1 MSQPKYWKGLEE
13 WKQTPE
19 YLAEAKNEFP
29 TEMPVE
35 DFLTDKAEDALG
47 TTANRRDF
55 MKVMGFGITAATLAA
70 CAEGPVKKAI
80 PYVNKPDDI
89 IPGVANWYASTT
101 PDGVPVLVK
110 TREGRPIKLE
120 GNPDSSLTNGGLD
133 ALGQSSLLDLYDQ
146 DRGRLP
152 MKSDEFIQWGDLDSE
167 LIPAFQ
173 QIAANGGAVRILSRT
188 ISSPSMKAAAGE
200 FLSQFGENGKHITY
214 EATSASAISQA
225 HEADFGVRAFPS
237 LRFDKAKVI
246 ASFSCDFLGSWVS
259 PVEYLAQWV
268 SRRNPDGEWMSRH
281 FQIESVLSNTGSNAD
296 MRFTVKPSQEGLALL
311 NLYNKVA
318 TKLGQP
324 TLRNVSSFNVA
335 ANGLDT
341 LADELVQ
348 ARGESL
354 VVSGT
359 NNVAIQRIV
368 NGLNNML
375 GNYGSTVDLANPS
388 MLHQADDEG
397 LAELVAELKAG
408 SVDALI
414 MIDANPVYDT
424 PYGEELAAAISNV
437 GLSISMAV
445 KADETSK
452 SCGYYLP
459 SNHYL
464 ESWGDAQQNGNSYSL
479 VQPAIHP
486 IYDTRQAGES
496 LLRWAGNT
504 TNFRDYV
511 KAYWEAN
518 MYPAQTEYSS
528 FRRFWEESLRKG
540 VFMTPA
546 ASGEVA
552 YNGASIQE
560 AATEAG
566 SMAGSDLEIAFYQ
579 KVGIRDGRAAN
590 NPWLQELPD
599 PVSRIVWDDYVSV
612 PYSYAEEN
620 SLSLGDVVDV
630 TVAGTTMS
638 LPVVVQ
644 VGQANGVLAVAL
656 GYGRTDAGRVAK
668 KVGGSNVYPLV
679 SLNNGNM
686 TYHATDV
693 SLSKTGREYDLA
705 QVQTYNLLY
714 DENLGRR
721 FAKSWGTEY
730 EFDRS
735 HEIVKETV
743 SGYYNSDDPN
753 NPYRKSLKKYEDKKA
768 HLVTLWESHFEDPET
783 SKSIHWAMAIDLNK
797 CTGCGACVVSCNAEN
812 NVPVVGKQEVLT
824 RREMHWMRIDR
835 YYSGD
840 PNDPN
845 TIDTVFQPM
854 LCQHCDNA
862 PCETVCPVL
871 ATIHSTEGLNQ
882 MTYNRCVGTRYC
894 ANNCPYKVRRFN
906 WFNYTNG
913 SEFTDINPSQN
924 DLGRLVLNPDVTVRF
939 RGVMEKC
946 SFCVQRLQEK
956 KLRAKINGNSTYAKP
971 DPNDRGFTACQQS
984 CPTGAIVFGDR
995 NDPNSDINKIW
1006 YDPTSKENERK
1017 YHVIEEVKTLSSIAY
1032 LTKVRNRTAEEHEA
1046 REAAV
1051 NAYKTDIYG
1060 VDMSGAHGD
1069 HAAETH
1075 EAEAH

>member
-19 YLAEAKNEFP
+19 YLAEANKEFP
-29 TEMPVE
+29 TAIPVE
-35 DFLTDKAEDALG
+35 DFLTDKADDMLG
-47 TTANRRDF
+47 STTNRRDF

-101 PDGVPVLVK
+101 PAGVPVLVK

-120 GNPDSSLTNGGLD
+120 GNPDSILTNGGLD
-133 ALGQSSLLDLYDQ
+133 AVGQAELLELYDA
-146 DRGRLP
+146 DRGRMP
-152 MKSDEFIQWGDLDSE
+152 VKGENFIEWSDLDAE
-167 LIPAFQ
+167 LIPAFK
-173 QIAANGGAVRILSRT
+173 QIAADGGSVRILSRT
-188 ISSPSMKAAAGE
+188 IASPTAKAAMAE
-200 FLSQFGENGKHITY
+200 FMGQFGENAKHVTY
-214 EATSASAISQA
+214 EAASASAISQA
-225 HEADFGVRAFPS
+225 HEADFGIKAFPS
-237 LRFDKAKVI
+237 FRFDKAKVI

-259 PVEYLAQWV
+259 PVEYLAQWT
-268 SRRNPDGEWMSRH
+268 SRRSPDGEWMSRH
-281 FQIESVLSNTGSNAD
+281 YQIESILSNTGSNAD

-311 NLYNKVA
+311 NLYNKVSS
-318 TKLGQP
+318 KLGQP
-324 TLRNVSSFNVA
+324 VLRGVSDFNLA
-335 ANGLDT
+335 ANGLDK
-341 LADELVQ
+341 LATELVA

-359 NNVAIQRIV
+359 NNVAIQRVV
-368 NGLNNML
+368 NGINNML

-388 MLHQADDEG
+388 MLHQADDAG
-397 LAELVAELKAG
+397 LAELVSELKAG
-408 SVDALI
+408 SVDAIL

-424 PYGEELAAAISNV
+424 PYGEEFATALGKA
-437 GLSISMAV
+437 GLSVSMAV

-452 SCGYYLP
+452 HCSYYIP
-459 SNHYL
+459 SSHFL
-464 ESWGDAQQNGNSYSL
+464 ESWGDVQQNSNSYSL
-479 VQPAIHP
+479 VQPTIYP
-486 IYDTRQAGES
+486 IYKTRQPAES
-496 LLRWAGNT
+496 LLKWAGNN

-511 KAYWEAN
+511 KAYWETN
-518 MYPAQTEYSS
+518 MYPAQTEFTS
-528 FRRFWEESLRKG
+528 FRRFWEETLRKG
-540 VFMTPA
+540 VFTTAPA
-546 ASGEVA
+546 AAELT
-552 YNGASIQE
+552 YNQEGISE
-560 AATEAG
+560 AASSLA
-566 SMAGSDLEIAFYQ
+566 SMNGSDLEIAFYQ

-612 PYSYAEEN
+612 PFSYAEEN
-620 SLSLGDVVDV
+620 GLSLGDVVDI
-630 TVAGTTMS
+630 TVGAATIS

-656 GYGRTDAGRVAK
+656 GYGRTDAGKVAK
-668 KVGGSNVYPLV
+668 KVGGADVYPMV
-679 SLNNGNM
+679 AVKNGSL
-686 TYHATDV
+686 TFSATDV
-693 SLSKTGREYDLA
+693 SLSKTGGEYDLA

-714 DENLGRR
+714 DENLGKR
-721 FAKSWGTEY
+721 FAKSWGPEY

-743 SGYYNSDDPN
+743 SGYYNSDDPS

-835 YYSGD
+835 YYSGNPAEPD
-840 PNDPN
+840 

-924 DLGRLVLNPDVTVRF
+924 ELGRLVLNPDVTVRF

-995 NDPNSDINKIW
+995 NDPNSAINKIW
-1006 YDPTSKENERK
+1006 YDPTSKENERM

-1032 LTKVRNRTAEEHEA
+1032 LTKVRNRTGEEHEA

-1051 NAYKTDIYG
+1051 NAYKSDIYG
-1060 VDMSGAHGD
+1060 VDMSGAHG
-1069 HAAETH
+1069 HSEEQHEAETH
-1075 EAEAH
+1075 